1 MQVFLQK
8 QKIPEKSQK
17 EICEDFGWQEKASL
31 ATLDKAHHVG
41 QANHTERNASVGKLA
56 FIMPMHSSES
66 IIGTWE
72 MQ

>member
-8 QKIPEKSQK
+8 HKIPEKSQE

-31 ATLDKAHHVG
+31 ETVDKAHHIG
-41 QANHTERNASVGKLA
+41 QMDHIECNASVGKLA

-66 IIGTWE
+66 LIGT
-72 MQ
+72 

>member
-17 EICEDFGWQEKASL
+17 EICEDFGRQEKASL

-41 QANHTERNASVGKLA
+41 QVNHMSAMHLWANWPS
-56 FIMPMHSSES
+56 
-66 IIGTWE
+66 
-72 MQ
+72 